1 MSGASESDE
10 NDNESLFG
18 GREPDGDVAQ
28 HQGIE
33 EPSNSGSGA
42 GSQFVRR
49 HDCSGDSWAG
59 VDPHA
64 GISRERARTMERIV
78 VEDERVRAATG
89 TARSAAAGVGLQ
101 MGGNGHDED
110 SLGSGGDPDLT
121 FQGFEER
128 LFKVEGP
135 AIPLLRS
142 VRELWTPL
150 SGHLGP
156 TDLRPKRAMR
166 IGVIS
171 PFFRRDADFFRQ
183 WQLPKGHESRAQAT
197 AALVSLLFAG
207 TAMGLM
213 SGKHEEITRNQQS
226 QAKQDDQTSGEGGR
240 HKPLS
245 RVTRYTYIP
254 TTNEQDSHPMFQIGL
269 EELYSKD
276 QTEVLA
282 LAVWLFVSAP
292 HPNLDMLATHLPTH
306 R

>member
-10 NDNESLFG
+10 NDNEWLFG
-18 GREPDGDVAQ
+18 GREPDEDVA
-28 HQGIE
+28 
-33 EPSNSGSGA
+33 
-42 GSQFVRR
+42 
-49 HDCSGDSWAG
+49 GDSWGG

-64 GISRERARTMERIV
+64 GISRERALTMERIV
-78 VEDERVRAATG
+78 VEDERAWAEGR
-89 TARSAAAGVGLQ
+89 Q
-101 MGGNGHDED
+101 DDEQ
-110 SLGSGGDPDLT
+110 SEGSRQQDDLT
-121 FQGFEER
+121 FDGFDEK

-142 VRELWTPL
+142 QCVMWTPL

-156 TDLRPKRAMR
+156 TEMRPKRAMR

-213 SGKHEEITRNQQS
+213 SGKHEENTRNHHQPDADG
-226 QAKQDDQTSGEGGR
+226 QAESGKRKAAPVLR
-240 HKPLS
+240 HVS
-245 RVTRYTYIP
+245 RYTYIP
-254 TTNEQDSHPMFQIGL
+254 ALDDVDSHPMFQIGL
-269 EELYSKD
+269 EEMYNEG

-282 LAVWLFVSAP
+282 MGVWLFVSARRSVP
-292 HPNLDMLATHLPTH
+292 TNHSPTH
-306 R
+306 PPSTPPALN